1 MTYNA
6 AVTLDLPGVTTVQL
20 GEPGED
26 VYFKLALDVAD
37 GGDDDDDDTALSLS
51 LALNV
56 SEESWIVVDTLALEH
71 RETNAG
77 VDRFELSHGT
87 DSNVLPEF
95 SVLAKLLNNA
105 TGSLTLEVASGD
117 DNETIVDNL
126 AWEYTEA
133 PRDDDAGGT
142 TWKLRSL
149 SHDDGALF
157 LPEFVLQ
164 MGDDYDGSVTTF
176 GSDALGLV
184 DDGNAAG
191 AAGFAFQT
199 LRVDSFSVSDT
210 LVFNSLA
217 VALAKDLCP
226 LWWCDTFGFGF
237 SASHAESD
245 VAPTF
250 AAHLSMVAPASPTD
264 EMPYNLAI
272 EGSLDADISM
282 YLGSYSYEGVTLGG
296 ALTATDESLDAS
308 LTGAIDILSY
318 DFGFAASATPTDASM
333 TFTLTDLAPMSLSA
347 AYSDGFRVVDV
358 DDDDV
363 KQSEMTVAVAA
374 SAFSMDFSYGVKIDI
389 TMPNTDDDATKCVTA
404 LEMAVDDEGLYGKN
418 KAMMYM
424 TTGFCVDEDAT
435 DDGGAIS
442 ASSFELYM
450 EGAGAAFFCYRLPSA
465 NVMSLTGRPV

>member
-6 AVTLDLPGVTTVQL
+6 AVRIELPGVTTVQL
-20 GEPGED
+20 GEPGD
-26 VYFKLALDVAD
+26 DTYFKLELELAD
-37 GGDDDDDDTALSLS
+37 DFGDDDEDGTVLGLG
-51 LALNV
+51 LGIEV
-56 SEESWIVVDTLALEH
+56 GEESWILDFWLEH
-71 RETNAG
+71 LETGSG
-77 VDRFELSHGT
+77 VGRFELS
-87 DSNVLPEF
+87 SEESELLPRF
-95 SVLAKLLNNA
+95 SVVAKLLNKA
-105 TGSLTLEVASGD
+105 TGSLTLEVMLGD
-117 DNETIVDNL
+117 DDETETIVDNL

-149 SHDDGALF
+149 SHNDSALF
-157 LPEFVLQ
+157 LPEFDLQ

-176 GSDALGLV
+176 KSDALGLV

-245 VAPTF
+245 LAPTF

-318 DFGFAASATPTDASM
+318 DFGLAASATPTDASM

-404 LEMAVDDEGLYGKN
+404 LEMAVDDEGLYGKD

-450 EGAGAAFFCYRLPSA
+450 EGAGAFFFCYRLPSA